1 MGKSA
6 ERFLNPLTDIVAR
19 ALTRGVHTNTFDLKA
34 TSVANP
40 ALLTKAQLAGEL
52 QCSPRHVERLQ
63 RERKIPV
70 IRLSTRCVRYSRERV
85 LSALARGCEQE
96 AIA

>member
-1 MGKSA
+1 MSA
-6 ERFLNPLTDIVAR
+6 LIARGAMETHLPPPAAQPVA
-19 ALTRGVHTNTFDLKA
+19 K
-34 TSVANP
+34 P
-40 ALLTKAQLAGEL
+40 ALLTKVQLAGEL

-70 IRLSTRCVRYSRERV
+70 IRLSARCVRYSRERV
-85 LSALARGCEQE
+85 LLALARGCEQE